1 MKKATVKYVQC
12 KGEVAEGIIFDS
24 ITDIKLLSP
33 SLKQAEVS
41 VLRKFMKSGE
51 SPSRLNHIV
60 SGFSPLEYCIS
71 SLAMAKSQFNK
82 NDNPLYLLGESS
94 EVYLAQ
100 IVALIM
106 RYGCVFMNDK
116 GGLCPMF
123 DKDGGNYLE
132 VLESEVITEY
142 PKRSW
147 LNYKIGE
154 NTKYIVLEN
163 DCELERKAIDYL
175 ETVDRWNYSYVKEL
189 IMFDEDNL
197 KLAMEFIEVN
207 AKFRQS
213 VVSGSFDV
221 PPVRVRWY
229 GEHIDDIFDGTVIDS
244 DDTYYFV
251 IPDENIDM
259 EIKWRKNEC
268 EVLR

>member
-41 VLRKFMKSGE
+41 VLRKFVKSGE

-197 KLAMEFIEVN
+197 KLVFDKFVKAGGKVVYVYTTGINNEQMYQYSTSAISSGIKKFEFYFNSGMDNNIRAFVSWLSG
-207 AKFRQS
+207 KDGIS
-213 VVSGSFDV
+213 V
-221 PPVRVRWY
+221 
-229 GEHIDDIFDGTVIDS
+229 
-244 DDTYYFV
+244 
-251 IPDENIDM
+251 
-259 EIKWRKNEC
+259 K
-268 EVLR
+268 VLNN